1 MILQAYMQHGV
12 YFGNFQSDNKTALYP
27 ASQFNA
33 LVDSELAIFLIL
45 HVSCHPRH
53 LVFQIVVK

>member
-1 MILQAYMQHGV
+1 MACILATFRAIIKQHYTRLADLIV
-12 YFGNFQSDNKTALYP
+12 DE
-27 ASQFNA
+27 A

-53 LVFQIVVK
+53 LVFQIVK

>member
-27 ASQFNA
+27 ASQFN
-33 LVDSELAIFLIL
+33 S
-45 HVSCHPRH
+45 R
-53 LVFQIVVK
+53 